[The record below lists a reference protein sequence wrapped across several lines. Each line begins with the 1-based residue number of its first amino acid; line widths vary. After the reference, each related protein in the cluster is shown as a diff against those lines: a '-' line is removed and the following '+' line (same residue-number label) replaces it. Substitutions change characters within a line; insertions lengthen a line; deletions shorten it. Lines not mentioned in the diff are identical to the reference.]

1 MTDSLNLIIILLV
14 FLLLLGPNGH
24 GKTTLLRHIAEKT
37 PLHLPSDLDV
47 LLCEQEVVAD
57 NTPAYQMVLKSDKK
71 RVALEEEL
79 KRLEDE
85 QNDDHQDRVNEIYEE
100 LNLMKA
106 DSAEGR
112 ARRILAGLGFTTHEM
127 QNRPTKNFR

>member
-1 MTDSLNLIIILLV
+1 M
-14 FLLLLGPNGH
+14 
-24 GKTTLLRHIAEKT
+24 
-37 PLHLPSDLDV
+37 

-57 NTPAYQMVLKSDKK
+57 DTPAYQMVLKSDKK

-79 KRLEDE
+79 KRLEEE
-85 QNDDHQDRVNEIYEE
+85 QKDDNQDRVNEIYEE

>member
-1 MTDSLNLIIILLV
+1 M
-14 FLLLLGPNGH
+14 
-24 GKTTLLRHIAEKT
+24 
-37 PLHLPSDLDV
+37 

-57 NTPAYQMVLKSDKK
+57 DTPAYQMVLKSDKK

-85 QNDDHQDRVNEIYEE
+85 QNDDNQDRVNEIYEE

-127 QNRPTKNFR
+127 QNRPTKNFRWFEHS

>member
-1 MTDSLNLIIILLV
+1 M
-14 FLLLLGPNGH
+14 
-24 GKTTLLRHIAEKT
+24 
-37 PLHLPSDLDV
+37 

-57 NTPAYQMVLKSDKK
+57 DTPAYQMVLKSDKK

-79 KRLEDE
+79 KRLEEE
-85 QNDDHQDRVNEIYEE
+85 QNEDKQDRINEIYEE

-112 ARRILAGLGFTTHEM
+112 ARRILAGLGFTTQEM